1 MRRTGALILCLL
13 AFCALP
19 SLAYAL
25 TRTISWHSTTSS
37 ATIYIGYKIRSGSPR
52 KIITFEF
59 NNVPAPCPPY
69 VPVTF
74 SGTFSQHIKVGPGP
88 KWRFHATEVTNSGKT
103 TYVVKGRFLTRH
115 KARGTL
121 RLTGT
126 TSGCKDADTGVVAWT
141 AKPKG

>member
-25 TRTISWHSTTSS
+25 SRTISWHSTASS
-37 ATIYIGYKIRSGSPR
+37 ATIYIGYRIRGGSPK

-59 NNVPAPCPPY
+59 NNIPASCPGF
-69 VPVTF
+69 VSTAV
-74 SGTFSQHIKVGPGP
+74 SDTFSQHIRVGPGP
-88 KWRFHATEVTNSGKT
+88 KWRFHATEVTNGGRV
-103 TYVVKGRFLTRH
+103 TYTVKGRFLTRH

-121 RLTGT
+121 RVTGT
-126 TSGCKDADTGVVAWT
+126 VPGCKDADTGIVAWT